1 MNDRKTG
8 TGYGNRGLSL
18 DFRWPRSEAD
28 IKRVQSERKRIAVE
42 RALQSPFWK
51 RRMPS
56 LDLARLDDPDIW
68 RRIPVLTKEDLR
80 QIPPERFHD
89 EFCIAPRTKAVEY
102 WRSGGATG
110 RPLFYPRSAE
120 DMVTNIMAFERAWAL
135 IGATADDCAHISFPL
150 GVHPVAHLYARA
162 AINLGIGTVWCG
174 AGSNTPSETQL
185 ELIGEL
191 KPTIWLGMASYGLHL
206 ANLAEV
212 KGIDLSSSTVKKL
225 LVAAEPLSPVKREKL
240 ERAWG
245 AEVFDHFGM
254 TEAAIVSGE
263 ALGHHGLHAFTDLW
277 YLEVLDERGA
287 PVPDGEVGSLVVTA
301 LWSNTMTPFLRW
313 SSGDLVSLSR
323 GSAGAHPWSIFPVMR
338 HARRTVGFFKVR
350 GVNINH
356 ADLEDAMF
364 RDPAVV
370 DFRAEVYNQ
379 GANDVLHLH
388 VETRTGAAERIVEMM
403 RRTFQV
409 TPEVTLLARGSI
421 AKDFEANVKAPRFVD
436 KRG

>member
-1 MNDRKTG
+1 M
-8 TGYGNRGLSL
+8 
-18 DFRWPRSEAD
+18 RWPKSTAD
-28 IKRVQSERKRIAVE
+28 IARIQSERKRIAVE

-51 RRMPS
+51 RRLPS
-56 LDLARLDDPDIW
+56 IDPGKLDDPDVW

-80 QIPPERFHD
+80 QIAPERFHD
-89 EFCIAPRTKAVEY
+89 EFCIAPRTKVVEY

-120 DMVTNIMAFERAWAL
+120 DMATNIMAFERAWAL

-185 ELIGEL
+185 ELIEQL
-191 KPTIWLGMASYGLHL
+191 KPTVWIGMASYGLHL
-206 ANLAEV
+206 ANLAEA
-212 KGIDLSSSTVKKL
+212 KGIDLSRSTVKKV

-245 AEVFDHFGM
+245 AEVYDHFGM

-263 ALGHHGLHAFTDLW
+263 GLGHQGLHAFTDLW
-277 YLEVLDERGA
+277 HLEVLDDRGG
-287 PVPDGEVGSLVVTA
+287 PVPDGEVGSLVVTP

-313 SSGDLVSLSR
+313 SSGDLVSLLPAP
-323 GSAGAHPWSIFPVMR
+323 GGGHPWSVFPVMR

-388 VETRTGAAERIVEMM
+388 VETRTGGAERIVDMM

-409 TPEVTLLARGSI
+409 TPEVTLLARGTI
-421 AKDFEANVKAPRFVD
+421 AKEFEANVKAPRFVD

>member
-1 MNDRKTG
+1 M
-8 TGYGNRGLSL
+8 
-18 DFRWPRSEAD
+18 DFRWPKSQHE
-28 IKRVQSERKRIAVE
+28 IERIQRERRRIAVE
-42 RALQSPFWK
+42 RAARSPFWK
-51 RRMPS
+51 KRLPK
-56 LDLARLDDPDIW
+56 LDLDRVHEPDVW
-68 RRIPVLTKEDLR
+68 QRIPVLTKDALR
-80 QIPPERFHD
+80 EIPADRFHE
-89 EFCIAPRTKAVEY
+89 EFCIAPRTKVVEY

-120 DMVTNIMAFERAWAL
+120 DMETNIMAFERAWAL
-135 IGATADDCAHISFPL
+135 IGATAQDCAHISFPL

-174 AGSNTPSETQL
+174 AGTNTASDAQL
-185 ELIGEL
+185 ELIEQL
-191 KPTIWLGMASYGLHL
+191 QPTIWIGMASYGLHL
-206 ANLAEV
+206 ANLAET
-212 KGIDLSSSTVKKL
+212 KGIDLARSTVKKL

-263 ALGHHGLHAFTDLW
+263 GLDHSGLHAFTDLW
-277 YLEVLDERGA
+277 HLEVLDDKGE
-287 PVPDGEVGSLVVTA
+287 PVPEGEVGSLVVTA

-313 SSGDLVSLSR
+313 SSGDLVSISA
-323 GSAGAHPWSIFPVMR
+323 SAGGGHPWSVYPIMR

-356 ADLEDAMF
+356 AELEDAMF

-370 DFRAEVYNQ
+370 DFRAEVTNV
-379 GANDVLHLH
+379 GDNDVLHLH
-388 VETRTGAAERIVEMM
+388 VETRTGGAERIVDAI
-403 RRTFQV
+403 RKTFQV
-409 TPEVTLLARGSI
+409 TPEVSLLARGTI

-436 KRG
+436 RRG